1 MKRFFKLVALCAITL
16 TSLSSCEKIEGLFG
30 KGNKNDEST
39 YQPSKLTPTEHQ
51 AKLEQIAIDLIDQIN
66 PADFEELAYSLLTLG
81 ERIPGVKNEN
91 TWKMVAATSSADAN
105 DVIFACDTYDNQLLT
120 APDGNNY
127 FIGQQTLGLGVPAGR
142 YGNFTRI
149 NFDGESVYRFGA
161 GNVTY
166 TATHQYFT
174 IDAGKLVSA
183 ATAPTTAGDIYF
195 TLRGTG
201 TFVEGNS
208 ASFAYYDLVACKV
221 NA

>member
-1 MKRFFKLVALCAITL
+1 MSFTAQTAFEARITNNSRDNLSHIAGKYYVSTTATDCDAGQLCTR
-16 TSLSSCEKIEGLFG
+16 
-30 KGNKNDEST
+30 D
-39 YQPSKLTPTEHQ
+39 
-51 AKLEQIAIDLIDQIN
+51 
-66 PADFEELAYSLLTLG
+66 SLLDCEG
-81 ERIPGVKNEN
+81 FSGVKNEN